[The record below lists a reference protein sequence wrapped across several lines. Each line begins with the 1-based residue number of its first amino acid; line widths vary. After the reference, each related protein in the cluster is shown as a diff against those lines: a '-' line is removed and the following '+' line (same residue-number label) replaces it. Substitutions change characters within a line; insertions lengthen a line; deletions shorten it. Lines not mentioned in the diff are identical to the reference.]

1 MSRKLL
7 LFLAIIFSLS
17 LVLAACGGG
26 NDNTAGNNGNNS
38 GNANADEGGTMT
50 YAIKEEP
57 EGLLVDGFAGSAID
71 AEILDYI
78 SDDLITVND
87 DMEYESAIADWE
99 TEDNQVFDFTIEEG
113 VQWHNG
119 EELTMED
126 WQFAIEVL
134 ADPDYDGPRFD
145 YVAEIEG
152 AEEYRDGD
160 ADEISGFEIEDDYNA
175 TITFKEAKVNNLENL
190 WSTPMP
196 KAELEDIPV
205 EDMDASEEVR
215 ETPVGLGPFKVKEI
229 QQGEYYS
236 LERFDDYWQGT
247 PKLDEVL
254 IKVIDSSAIIGS
266 LESGEVDFMEI
277 TPDDVDDL
285 EANDGIDV
293 IEQEGLGYS
302 YIGFR
307 FGHYDADEGTAV
319 ADYDK
324 FDSKELR
331 QALFYALDRESIVDN
346 YLNGTATIVNTPVP
360 SVHWISADEDELT
373 QYDYDPDKAEE
384 MLDEAGYEKGED
396 GMRTD
401 PDGNEFVVKFG
412 HFAGDSAFEGRAQA
426 IIQNWEDVGIQ
437 TELATGELV
446 EFNTFNEMK
455 DNDDEE
461 LETFFGAWSVGS
473 DPDPSGLWR
482 STAEWNYGRWVN
494 EESDELL
501 DDGLSEDAFDDD
513 YRKDVYVEWQQL
525 FNEELPGLPL
535 WENMDLYGKNE
546 RLQDV
551 VVGPNGPRDFHEWSI
566 TD

>member
-1 MSRKLL
+1 K
-7 LFLAIIFSLS
+7 I
-17 LVLAACGGG
+17 
-26 NDNTAGNNGNNS
+26 
-38 GNANADEGGTMT
+38 
-50 YAIKEEP
+50 
-57 EGLLVDGFAGSAID
+57 
-71 AEILDYI
+71 
-78 SDDLITVND
+78 
-87 DMEYESAIADWE
+87 
-99 TEDNQVFDFTIEEG
+99 
-113 VQWHNG
+113 
-119 EELTMED
+119 
-126 WQFAIEVL
+126 
-134 ADPDYDGPRFD
+134 
-145 YVAEIEG
+145 
-152 AEEYRDGD
+152 
-160 ADEISGFEIEDDYNA
+160 
-175 TITFKEAKVNNLENL
+175 
-190 WSTPMP
+190 
-196 KAELEDIPV
+196 
-205 EDMDASEEVR
+205 
-215 ETPVGLGPFKVKEI
+215 
-229 QQGEYYS
+229 EYYY
-236 LERFDDYWQGT
+236 LERFDDYLQGT
-247 PKLDEVL
+247 TKLDEVL

-307 FGHYDADEGTAV
+307 CGHYDADEARAV

-331 QALFYALDRESIVDN
+331 QALFTALDRESIVDN

-373 QYDYDPDKAEE
+373 QYDYDPDNAEE

-401 PDGNEFVVKFG
+401 PDGNEFVVIIG
-412 HFAGDSAFEGRAQA
+412 HFAGDSACVGRVHA
-426 IIQNWEDVGIQ
+426 IIHNCVDVGTQ

-455 DNDDEE
+455 DNDDDD

-525 FNEELPGLPL
+525 FNEELPGLP
-535 WENMDLYGKNE
+535 
-546 RLQDV
+546 
-551 VVGPNGPRDFHEWSI
+551 
-566 TD
+566 

>member
-38 GNANADEGGTMT
+38 GNDNADEGGTMT

-99 TEDNQVFDFTIEEG
+99 TEDNQVYDFTIEEG

-190 WSTPMP
+190 WTTPMP
-196 KAELEDIPV
+196 KAEMEDIPV
-205 EDMDASEEVR
+205 EEMDASEEVR

-254 IKVIDSSAIIGS
+254 IKVIDPSAILGS

-277 TPDDVDDL
+277 TPNEIDDL
-285 EANDGIDV
+285 EANDNIDV

-324 FDSKELR
+324 FESKELR

-360 SVHWISADEDELT
+360 SVHWISADEDNLT

-426 IIQNWEDVGIQ
+426 IMQNWEDVGIQ
-437 TELATGELV
+437 SELATGELV

>member
-1 MSRKLL
+1 MSKKLL

-38 GNANADEGGTMT
+38 GDANADEGGTMT

-87 DMEYESAIADWE
+87 DMEYEAAIADWE
-99 TEDNQVFDFTIEEG
+99 TEDNQVYDFTIEEG

-205 EDMDASEEVR
+205 EEMDASEEVR

-254 IKVIDSSAIIGS
+254 IKVIDPSAILGS

-277 TPDDVDDL
+277 TPNEIDDL
-285 EANDGIDV
+285 EANDNIDV

-319 ADYDK
+319 ADFDK

-360 SVHWISADEDELT
+360 SVHWISADEDNLT